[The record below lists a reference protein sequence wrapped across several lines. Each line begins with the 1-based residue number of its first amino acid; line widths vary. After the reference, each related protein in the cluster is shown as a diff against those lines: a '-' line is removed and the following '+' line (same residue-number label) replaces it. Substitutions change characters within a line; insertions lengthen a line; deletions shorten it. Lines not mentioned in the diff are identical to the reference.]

1 MPHWLRFSSY
11 DKTLIQV
18 ALGALGL
25 FLVASIGYFFIRLAL
40 KRLVKKM
47 PALVDEHILALSDRF
62 LLPLVVLLL
71 TYASFGLLPIANAYN
86 KIGSKALF
94 VVIVFFGA
102 WFLFQVYGFLLGRAV
117 QRRAWLEPVWG
128 SLQLFGD
135 VMIGISAAWLIV
147 AKIVP
152 ERGRLGRGLHRL
164 IELLLTRGARV
175 LIFLAL
181 LFVAVQFIRMACNRM
196 RILMEGFAPTIE
208 RQKRA
213 QTLSNIVYAVGF
225 ALVLVIGVL
234 LVLRELGLD
243 IAPFLATA
251 GIGGLAVGFG
261 AQSLVKDVISGFFVL
276 LEDQVRVGDV
286 VNIAGKGGYVESV
299 GLRIIKL
306 RDFDGSLHIVPN
318 GSISTVTNMTKDFSY
333 YLMTVPVAYKEDVD
347 EVMEILRTVGKEL
360 RQDSSFATDIL
371 DDLEVAGVDKF
382 GDSAVE
388 ILVRIKTI
396 PIRQWVVGR
405 ELRRRIK
412 KAFDARNIEIPFPH
426 MTLYVG
432 EPKGGPPQPLHVH
445 CVNERNGGGASD
457 GEAEASG

>member
-147 AKIVP
+147 TKIVP

-175 LIFLAL
+175 LLFLAL
-181 LFVAVQFIRMACNRM
+181 LFVAVQFIRMA
-196 RILMEGFAPTIE
+196 
-208 RQKRA
+208 
-213 QTLSNIVYAVGF
+213 S
-225 ALVLVIGVL
+225 
-234 LVLRELGLD
+234 
-243 IAPFLATA
+243 
-251 GIGGLAVGFG
+251 
-261 AQSLVKDVISGFFVL
+261 
-276 LEDQVRVGDV
+276 
-286 VNIAGKGGYVESV
+286 
-299 GLRIIKL
+299 
-306 RDFDGSLHIVPN
+306 
-318 GSISTVTNMTKDFSY
+318 
-333 YLMTVPVAYKEDVD
+333 
-347 EVMEILRTVGKEL
+347 
-360 RQDSSFATDIL
+360 
-371 DDLEVAGVDKF
+371 
-382 GDSAVE
+382 
-388 ILVRIKTI
+388 
-396 PIRQWVVGR
+396 
-405 ELRRRIK
+405 
-412 KAFDARNIEIPFPH
+412 
-426 MTLYVG
+426 
-432 EPKGGPPQPLHVH
+432 
-445 CVNERNGGGASD
+445 
-457 GEAEASG
+457 

>member
-1 MPHWLRFSSY
+1 MPHWLRFSSS
-11 DKTLIQV
+11 DKTLIQI

-40 KRLVKKM
+40 KRLVRKT
-47 PALVDEHILALSDRF
+47 PTLADDRILALSDRL

-71 TYASFGLLPIANAYN
+71 TYASFGLLPVADAYK
-86 KIGSKALF
+86 KIGSQALF
-94 VVIVFFGA
+94 IVVVLFGA
-102 WFLFQVYGFLLGRAV
+102 WFFFQVYGFLLGRAV
-117 QRRAWLEPVWG
+117 QRRAWLGPAWG
-128 SLQLFGD
+128 GLQLLGGA
-135 VMIGISAAWLIV
+135 MIGISAAWLIV
-147 AKIVP
+147 TKTVP
-152 ERGRLGRGLHRL
+152 ERGRLGSALHRL
-164 IELLLTRGARV
+164 IELLLMRGGRV
-175 LIFLAL
+175 LLVLAL
-181 LFVAVQFIRMACNRM
+181 LFVAVQFLRMACNRM
-196 RILMEGFAPTIE
+196 RVLMEGFAPTIE

-213 QTLSNIVYAVGF
+213 HTLSSIVYAVGF
-225 ALVLVIGVL
+225 SLVLVVGIL

-243 IAPFLATA
+243 MAPFLATA

-261 AQSLVKDVISGFFVL
+261 AQSLVKDFISGFFVL

-347 EVMEILRTVGKEL
+347 EVMEALREVGKEL
-360 RQDSSFATDIL
+360 RQNSAFATDIL
-371 DDLEVAGVDKF
+371 DDLEVVGVDNF
-382 GDSAVE
+382 ADSAVE
-388 ILVRIKTI
+388 IVVRIKTL

-412 KAFDARNIEIPFPH
+412 KAFDARNIEMPFPH
-426 MTLYVG
+426 MTLYIG
-432 EPKGGPPQPLHVH
+432 EPKDRSPQPLHVH
-445 CVNERNGGGASD
+445 CVNHRNGGSVSDKEASD
-457 GEAEASG
+457 

>member
-1 MPHWLRFSSY
+1 MPRWLRFSSY

-25 FLVASIGYFFIRLAL
+25 FLVASIGYFFIRLVL

-47 PALVDEHILALSDRF
+47 PGLVDDRILALSDRF
-62 LLPLVVLLL
+62 ILPLVVLLL
-71 TYASFGLLPIANAYN
+71 TYASFVLLPFTNAYY
-86 KIGSKALF
+86 KIASQALF

-102 WFLFQVYGFLLGRAV
+102 WFLFQVYGFLLGRVV
-117 QRRAWLEPVWG
+117 QKRAWLEPVWG
-128 SLQLFGD
+128 SLQFFGD
-135 VMIGISAAWLIV
+135 VMIGISAAWLIIT
-147 AKIVP
+147 KTVP
-152 ERGRLGRGLHRL
+152 ERGRLGRALHRL
-164 IELLLTRGARV
+164 IELLLMRGGRV
-175 LIFLAL
+175 LLVLAL
-181 LFVAVQFIRMACNRM
+181 LFVAVQFLRMACNRM
-196 RILMEGFAPTIE
+196 HVLMEGFAPTIE

-225 ALVLVIGVL
+225 ALVLVIGIL

-243 IAPFLATA
+243 IAPLLATA

-261 AQSLVKDVISGFFVL
+261 AQSLVKDVISGFFFL

-347 EVMEILRTVGKEL
+347 EVMEVLRAVGKEL
-360 RQDSSFATDIL
+360 RQDSSFAMDIL
-371 DDLEVAGVDKF
+371 DDLEVVGVDNF

-426 MTLYVG
+426 MTLYIG
-432 EPKGGPPQPLHVH
+432 EPKDRSPQPLYVH
-445 CVNERNGGGASD
+445 CVNERNGGSASEKEASD
-457 GEAEASG
+457 